1 MADDRPRLDT
11 TSRGLR
17 VVSEPMSGVR
27 SVALGIWIGVGSRFE
42 TPAQAGVSHFLEH
55 LLFKGTPRYTA
66 EQIAQIFDGFGGEI
80 NAATGRDY
88 TVVYIRL
95 LDELLERGLP
105 VIADMLSHPIFA
117 DLDQERAV
125 VCEEIAMYADDPEDQ
140 VHDMLA
146 RAIFPNQPL
155 GRPVI
160 GTADVVANIP
170 KDDIAAYHAHHYRAP
185 NMVVAAAGNVDHD
198 ALVGLSDRLLSDL
211 RDGSAP
217 EAPIP
222 AEPGDPRL
230 ALIQKTT
237 EQVHLCVGGP
247 GLTRSDPRRH
257 AQAVLDTLLGG
268 LMSSR
273 LFQEVREKRGLAYSV
288 GSYTAGYADAG
299 QVVIHLGTRE
309 DNLATCCEVITT
321 ELRRLRDDPVP
332 AAELQRAK
340 DHLKG
345 RLVLGTESPGTR
357 MNRIGRL
364 VVTDSE
370 MLTIDE
376 IIDRIDQVR
385 ADDLQTLAA
394 EFWQPEMMSVA
405 AIGPNT
411 DLIRAGIAKVTP
423 HLVDQAPL
431 AGREEVLA
439 W

>member
-1 MADDRPRLDT
+1 
-11 TSRGLR
+11 
-17 VVSEPMSGVR
+17 
-27 SVALGIWIGVGSRFE
+27 
-42 TPAQAGVSHFLEH
+42 
-55 LLFKGTPRYTA
+55 
-66 EQIAQIFDGFGGEI
+66 
-80 NAATGRDY
+80 
-88 TVVYIRL
+88 
-95 LDELLERGLP
+95 
-105 VIADMLSHPIFA
+105 
-117 DLDQERAV
+117 
-125 VCEEIAMYADDPEDQ
+125 
-140 VHDMLA
+140 
-146 RAIFPNQPL
+146 
-155 GRPVI
+155 
-160 GTADVVANIP
+160 
-170 KDDIAAYHAHHYRAP
+170 
-185 NMVVAAAGNVDHD
+185 
-198 ALVGLSDRLLSDL
+198 
-211 RDGSAP
+211 
-217 EAPIP
+217 
-222 AEPGDPRL
+222 
-230 ALIQKTT
+230 
-237 EQVHLCVGGP
+237 
-247 GLTRSDPRRH
+247 
-257 AQAVLDTLLGG
+257 
-268 LMSSR
+268 
-273 LFQEVREKRGLAYSV
+273 LAYSV

-357 MNRIGRL
+357 MNRIGRS

-423 HLVDQAPL
+423 HLADQAPL